1 MRSNSRTLIL
11 FFLIFVLALA
21 LTACGGDDPA
31 PTPTPPLPTATMAP
45 DQPTPTPQPTVI
57 PSPTPTPGPEGMT
70 GKLVIWHSWT
80 QADGDALA
88 QMLTAAQAA
97 YPTLQIDTLFVA
109 IDNVPQA
116 YADAVLAGGGPDL
129 LLAPD
134 WWTPDLIKA
143 GVLAPLDGYVTST
156 DRESYWPAT
165 LTSLTQD
172 GSLYGLP
179 TNYELVSLYV
189 NQTLLADAPLPA
201 TTDDLLTLAAQ
212 NPALGIGLYANLF
225 HLYWG
230 IPAYGGALFDNT
242 NRAILDHSPG
252 AADYLRWLA
261 QAAATP
267 GIFVEQDYGALIDRF
282 KKGEFAFFVDGPWAA
297 AELRQALGDGLT
309 VAPLPA
315 GPAGPAQPWMGVDA
329 IFVNP
334 NTGPD
339 QQWKAVTLAR
349 FLTDAQNGGILAQVA
364 NRLPANRSAQ
374 IGNDPV
380 RQGFVAQ
387 AASAQ
392 PLPLAPEMQA
402 VWGYGGDML
411 LKVVTGNG
419 DPTQVVAET
428 TTLINEANGK

>member
-1 MRSNSRTLIL
+1 MRTTSRKLSLLFLTLL
-11 FFLIFVLALA
+11 LALA
-21 LTACGGDDPA
+21 MTACGGDDPA
-31 PTPTPPLPTATMAP
+31 PTPTPPPTATLAP
-45 DQPTPTPQPTVI
+45 DQPTPTLEPTVI

-70 GKLVIWHSWT
+70 GKLVIWHSWS

-134 WWTPDLIKA
+134 WWTPDLISA
-143 GVLAPLDGYVTST
+143 GVLAPLDNYVTQT

-165 LTSLTQD
+165 LNSLTEN

-189 NQTLLADAPLPA
+189 NKSLLADTPLPA

-225 HLYWG
+225 HLSWG
-230 IPAYGGALFDNT
+230 IPAYGGALFDAD
-242 NRAILDHSPG
+242 NRAILDQTPG
-252 AADYLRWLA
+252 TADYLGWLQ

-282 KKGEFAFFVDGPWAA
+282 KKGEFAFFVDGPWSA
-297 AELRQALGDGLT
+297 AELRQALGDSLT

-315 GPAGPAQPWMGVDA
+315 GPAGPAQPWLGVDA

-334 NTGPD
+334 TVSQA
-339 QQWKAVTLAR
+339 QQWQAVTLAR

-364 NRLPANRSAQ
+364 GRLPANRNAI
-374 IGNDPV
+374 IGDDPV

-387 AASAQ
+387 AATAQ

-411 LKVVTGNG
+411 LKVVTGG
-419 DPTQVVAET
+419 ADPTQVVAET